1 MRGNSARIRLSFVRP
16 NASLQPIAGAARPQ
30 QLLGI
35 CALEHGER
43 GQRPCLRARVGS
55 YGDRSRSVRDRP
67 TGAGI
72 QYVRVAAALVHD
84 EPARIAA
91 RREPASVQVHEAC
104 GRAAAIRRFD
114 ADPPRLTVT
123 PRRARDD
130 VAAEVDQAA
139 QVRSNAFDLRC
150 GQVDGVLL
158 ADAAKVDLHA
168 RLQLQYGFA
177 PLHAMPAGQLQN
189 GVDLRLRRH
198 ATAAVER
205 PHSAQDAGGD
215 VEAPLRKPGER
226 RGEVDEAGR
235 FLIEYDGATVARV
248 DLVNDVVIAI
258 ATELALD
265 APGTA
270 RGRLDDA
277 GARAARAPLR

>member
-1 MRGNSARIRLSFVRP
+1 M
-16 NASLQPIAGAARPQ
+16 
-30 QLLGI
+30 
-35 CALEHGER
+35 
-43 GQRPCLRARVGS
+43 
-55 YGDRSRSVRDRP
+55 
-67 TGAGI
+67 
-72 QYVRVAAALVHD
+72 RVAAALVHD

-104 GRAAAIRRFD
+104 GSAGAIGRFD
-114 ADPPRLTVT
+114 ADPPWLTVT

-130 VAAEVDQAA
+130 VAAEIDQAA

-177 PLHAMPAGQLQN
+177 PLPAMPAGQLQN

-226 RGEVDEAGR
+226 RSEVDEAGR
-235 FLIEYDGATVARV
+235 FLIEYDRASVARV
-248 DLVNDVVIAI
+248 DLVKDVVIAI
-258 ATELALD
+258 AAELALD
-265 APGTA
+265 APSTA
-270 RGRLDDA
+270 RGCLDDV
-277 GARAARAPLR
+277 ARERRGRRFDEHLARRSHCDEPADPIAALVRERDLRVLLCGGSVAHVCGSACATTRSGN